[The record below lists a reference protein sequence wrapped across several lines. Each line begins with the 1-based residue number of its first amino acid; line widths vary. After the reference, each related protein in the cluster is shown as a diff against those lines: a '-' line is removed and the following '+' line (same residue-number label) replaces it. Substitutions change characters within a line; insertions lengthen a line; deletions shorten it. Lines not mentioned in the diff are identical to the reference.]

1 MIGIDLHTAAATAA
15 VLAHRIERL
24 DAVTVALPDGP
35 VTVAVGGDST
45 LTEVVTALRSAP
57 LSAAPADVTFG
68 TGVTVGDL
76 GPHTLGFR
84 FALPG
89 VHVTER
95 LATLFDGLR
104 AGRTAGRCAVVG
116 ASERTALVAFNPPRT
131 EPPRVPVHE
140 LICRRAVATP
150 DAVALRDAT
159 GDRTYRRLLDEAALV
174 AGRLRAAGV
183 GPGSVV
189 GLCTERSGDMVVAVL
204 GILLAGAA
212 YLPLDPTHPR
222 ARLDVMLAAAGAALV
237 LAGPDAGHLLAGSPV
252 PVLPLRDPAG
262 SPVTWQGYRAPAEV
276 VDGLAYVIFTSGSTG
291 QPKGVEMTHA
301 SLANRL
307 VWMQEEYRLG
317 RDDVVLHKTPYTFD
331 VSVWELLWAFTA
343 GARLVVA
350 PPEAHRDPQ
359 ELVDLVVRERV
370 TTVHFVPSM
379 LALFVAEDDVARCVS
394 LRRVL
399 CSGEALPPKMVNK
412 LTAALQDVEVHNLYG
427 PTEAAID
434 VTAWP
439 CRRPE
444 PDDGVPIGRPITNV
458 AAYVLDDAGDLAPLG
473 TTGEL
478 VLGGHCL
485 ARGYASRPDLTAE
498 RFVHIEVCG
507 RHERVYRTGDL
518 VWWSSEGHLN
528 YVGRIDTQVKIRGQ
542 RVELSEIESVLNCH
556 PAVANSAVLLR
567 TDLGT
572 NPTLVGYVV
581 PEPGTNPDNAE
592 LRTHLAARLPDHMV
606 PRTYVSM
613 PELPATSNGKV
624 DRGAL
629 PSPPARARRRGSL
642 ASAAAA
648 GCAATRAPSAPGP
661 VPGRE
666 LVPVH
671 DR

>member
-1 MIGIDLHTAAATAA
+1 MTEIDLRTAAATAA
-15 VLAHRIERL
+15 VLVHRLERL
-24 DAVTVALPDGP
+24 DAVTVALPGGP
-35 VTVAVGGDST
+35 VTLAVGADST
-45 LTEVVTALRSAP
+45 LTDLVGALRSAQR
-57 LSAAPADVTFG
+57 SSAPADVTFAS
-68 TGVTVGDL
+68 GVTVADL
-76 GPHTLGFR
+76 GPHSIGFR
-84 FALPG
+84 FAWPG
-89 VHVTER
+89 EHVTER

-104 AGRTAGRCAVVG
+104 TGNTAGRCAVVG
-116 ASERTALVAFNPPRT
+116 PAERKALLAFNPPLT
-131 EPPRVPVHE
+131 DPPRLPVHE
-140 LICRRAVATP
+140 LVCRQAAATP
-150 DAVALRDAT
+150 DAVALRDPT
-159 GDRTYRRLLDEAALV
+159 GDRTYRQLLDEAALV

-183 GPGSVV
+183 QAGSVV

-222 ARLDVMLAAAGAALV
+222 ARLEVMLATAGAAQV
-237 LAGPDAGHLLAGSPV
+237 LASPAAAPLLADSPV
-252 PVLPLRDPAG
+252 PVRPLRDPAG
-262 SPVTWQGYRAPAEV
+262 MPVTWRGYRAPAEV

-359 ELVDLVVRERV
+359 ELVDLIVGERV

-379 LALFVAEDDVARCVS
+379 LALFVAEDDVARCAS
-394 LRRVL
+394 LRRVV

-412 LTAALQDVEVHNLYG
+412 LTAALPDVEVHNLYG

-458 AAYVLDDAGDLAPLG
+458 ATYVLDDAGELAPLG
-473 TTGEL
+473 TPGEL

-498 RFVHIEVCG
+498 RFVHTVVGG
-507 RHERVYRTGDL
+507 RRERVYRTGDL
-518 VWWSSEGHLN
+518 VWWSPEGHLN

-542 RVELSEIESVLNCH
+542 RVELSEIESVLNRH

-567 TDLGT
+567 SDLGT
-572 NPTLVGYVV
+572 TPTLVAYLVA
-581 PEPGTNPDNAE
+581 EPGASPEATE
-592 LRTHLAARLPDHMV
+592 LRAYLAAHLPDHMV
-606 PRTYVSM
+606 PSRFMALT
-613 PELPATSNGKV
+613 ELPATSNGKV
-624 DRGAL
+624 DRRAL
-629 PSPPARARRRGSL
+629 PSPPARARRRG
-642 ASAAAA
+642 
-648 GCAATRAPSAPGP
+648 G
-661 VPGRE
+661 
-666 LVPVH
+666 
-671 DR
+671 

>member
-1 MIGIDLHTAAATAA
+1 MTEIDLHTAAATAA
-15 VLAHRIERL
+15 VLVHRLERL
-24 DAVTVALPDGP
+24 DAVTVALPDGA
-35 VTVAVGGDST
+35 VTVPVGGDST
-45 LTEVVTALRSAP
+45 LRDLVAALRWTPPS
-57 LSAAPADVTFG
+57 SAPADVTFG
-68 TGVTVGDL
+68 SGDTVADL

-84 FALPG
+84 FPWPG
-89 VHVTER
+89 EHVTER

-104 AGRTAGRCAVVG
+104 AGRTASRCAVVG
-116 ASERTALVAFNPPRT
+116 PSERKTLLAFNPPLT

-140 LICRRAVATP
+140 LICRQAVATP
-150 DAVALRDAT
+150 DAVALHDAT
-159 GDRTYRRLLDEAALV
+159 GDRTYRQLMDEAALV

-204 GILLAGAA
+204 GILLAGGA

-222 ARLDVMLAAAGAALV
+222 ARLDLMLATAGAALV
-237 LAGPDAGHLLAGSPV
+237 LASPEAAPVLADSPV
-252 PVLPLRDPAG
+252 AVRPLRDPAG
-262 SPVTWQGYRAPAEV
+262 TPVTWQGYRAAAEV
-276 VDGLAYVIFTSGSTG
+276 VDGLSYVIFTSGSTG

-307 VWMQEEYRLG
+307 AWMQEEYRLG
-317 RDDVVLHKTPYTFD
+317 PDDVVLQKTPYTFD

-350 PPEAHRDPQ
+350 SPEAHRDPQ
-359 ELVDLVVRERV
+359 ELADLIVGERV

-394 LRRVL
+394 LRRVV
-399 CSGEALPPKMVNK
+399 CSGEALPPKLVNK
-412 LTAALQDVEVHNLYG
+412 LTAALPDVEVHNLYG

-458 AAYVLDDAGDLAPLG
+458 AAYVLDDAGELAPLG
-473 TTGEL
+473 TPGEL

-485 ARGYASRPDLTAE
+485 ARGYASRPDLTAD
-498 RFVHIEVCG
+498 RFVHTEADG
-507 RHERVYRTGDL
+507 RRERVYRTGDL
-518 VWWSSEGHLN
+518 VWWSPEGHLN

-542 RVELSEIESVLNCH
+542 RVELSEIESVLNRH

-567 TDLGT
+567 TDLGST
-572 NPTLVGYVV
+572 PALVGYVV
-581 PEPGTNPDNAE
+581 AEPGTSPEDAE
-592 LRTHLAARLPDHMV
+592 LRGHLAAHLPDHMV
-606 PRTYVSM
+606 PRKCVSL

-624 DRGAL
+624 DRKAL
-629 PSPPARARRRGSL
+629 PRPPARARRR
-642 ASAAAA
+642 
-648 GCAATRAPSAPGP
+648 
-661 VPGRE
+661 
-666 LVPVH
+666 